1 MNKRLTQKEKLKILL
16 QKKEELKKTFE
27 NKKKK

>member
-27 NKKKK
+27 TKKKK

>member
-16 QKKEELKKTFE
+16 VKKELLLKTFE
-27 NKKKK
+27 TKKKK